1 MCKRAIL
8 LQKTM
13 IRGYD
18 PSIVPPAESTEWEA
32 QWVWEQ
38 AKIRTGH
45 HHHTLQTKGQG
56 HLNPSQQWT
65 NFGAVDAENHGRAS
79 GSDYPPG
86 VH

>member
-1 MCKRAIL
+1 
-8 LQKTM
+8 M

-18 PSIVPPAESTEWEA
+18 PSIVTPTENSEWEA
-32 QWVWEQ
+32 QWVWEK
-38 AKIRTGH
+38 AKIRIGH

-65 NFGAVDAENHGRAS
+65 NSGAVDSENHGRAS
-79 GSDYPPG
+79 GSDYLHG